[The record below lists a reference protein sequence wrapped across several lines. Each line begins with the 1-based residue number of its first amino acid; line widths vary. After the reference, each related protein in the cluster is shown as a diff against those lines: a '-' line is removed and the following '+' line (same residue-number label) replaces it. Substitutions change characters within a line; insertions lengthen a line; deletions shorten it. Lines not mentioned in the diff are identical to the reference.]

1 MWGPLGHVTMGAWH
15 VGGTSRS
22 CGNVGVVHEKEIRM
36 DWYSSTWHC
45 LRWSGGCNVWV
56 WHVPISHAKKVGSY

>member
-1 MWGPLGHVTMGAWH
+1 MGDSRSCDNVGVAC
-15 VGGTSRS
+15 GGTSRS
-22 CGNVGVVHEKEIRM
+22 CDNVGVVHGKEIRM